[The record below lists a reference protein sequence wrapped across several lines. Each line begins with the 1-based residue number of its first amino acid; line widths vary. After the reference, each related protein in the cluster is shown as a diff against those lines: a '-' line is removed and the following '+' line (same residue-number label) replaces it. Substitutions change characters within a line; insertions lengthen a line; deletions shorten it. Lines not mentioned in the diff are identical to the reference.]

1 MEIVFTDKAD
11 QDLIRIYSY
20 LTDRNPKAAD
30 NLVRGIDRKLKNL
43 SAFPFIGRARPKL
56 GEDIR
61 SLVVGN
67 HLIFYRVYS
76 DCIAIVRIIDGRM
89 DIDEE
94 FRR

>member
-1 MEIVFTDKAD
+1 MEIVFSDKAD
-11 QDLIRIYSY
+11 QDLIRVHSY
-20 LTDRNPKAAD
+20 LTDRNPKAGD

-56 GEDIR
+56 GQGIR

-67 HLIFYRVYS
+67 HLIFYRVYT
-76 DCIAIVRIIDGRM
+76 DYIAVVRIIDGRM